1 LNAYHNKDQ
10 TKNQKSDKIP
20 LSQPA
25 KYSAMEQL
33 LDKQLT
39 VLKEIK
45 VSVASME
52 PPTNDMPHEFGQPT
66 GPGVGDQ

>member
-1 LNAYHNKDQ
+1 
-10 TKNQKSDKIP
+10 
-20 LSQPA
+20 
-25 KYSAMEQL
+25 MEQL

-66 GPGVGDQ
+66 GPGVGNQ